1 MDIKIYQNSL
11 TIIYRNLI
19 REDIAVGTN
28 AVKITRRSLKFE
40 IVMEVWAGYGV
51 MYIMHV
57 ALLTS
62 NYLAYLPSH

>member
-1 MDIKIYQNSL
+1 MRGNLLRERDLFFMDIKIYQNSL

-40 IVMEVWAGYGV
+40 IVMEV
-51 MYIMHV
+51 
-57 ALLTS
+57 
-62 NYLAYLPSH
+62 